1 MPTPSETVQR
11 QLDAYNS
18 GDIERYLDCF
28 HPDACLR
35 ELQDGSVIAEG
46 ASAIRESFSALFS
59 SCPELHAELIQR
71 MAMGD
76 TVVDHERVSGMS
88 EEGPEETIA
97 IYEVC
102 DGRIRQVWF
111 A

>member
-1 MPTPSETVQR
+1 MPTPSQVIQS

-35 ELQDGSVIAEG
+35 ELQDGGVIAQG
-46 ASAIRESFSALFS
+46 AAAIRESFSALFS

-88 EEGPEETIA
+88 ADGPEETIA
-97 IYEVC
+97 IYEVR
-102 DGRIRQVWF
+102 DGKIMQVWF